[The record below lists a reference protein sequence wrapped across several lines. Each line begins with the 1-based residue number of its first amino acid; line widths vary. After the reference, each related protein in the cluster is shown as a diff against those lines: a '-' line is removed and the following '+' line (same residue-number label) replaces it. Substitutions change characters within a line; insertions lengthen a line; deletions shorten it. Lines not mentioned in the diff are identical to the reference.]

1 MKKKPH
7 SQSKPTRYTKVI
19 PQPPKNT
26 HYFGAT
32 NNNFTKQ
39 PKTLIN
45 FNNNGSNT
53 YTSSSNKN
61 YMPLINKHYIYGNNN
76 STNRNNNSY
85 NNPSK
90 QKKRNNTARNQ
101 PTKFNGIFKKINP
114 NNSFYPVPRI
124 RSTNTP
130 NFTNYRP
137 HNNNLKAIAS
147 IHNHYTRMMNDPRN
161 PYSTNW
167 TNKYLDRNYN
177 MQLGMN
183 GFLNGVPVITLNKKK
198 DKYDILSKKELKEKL
213 TKMSKESKEDDNWF
227 DDDIPQD
234 MLQQFNTNKKN
245 FYQVRKDI
253 TEESPENE
261 DMSDSEDGANQKG
274 NNDVKGEQKEIE
286 FPVILK
292 YFEKEN
298 KGINKKRRDEY
309 SSHHNSSSFN

>member
-1 MKKKPH
+1 
-7 SQSKPTRYTKVI
+7 
-19 PQPPKNT
+19 
-26 HYFGAT
+26 
-32 NNNFTKQ
+32 
-39 PKTLIN
+39 
-45 FNNNGSNT
+45 
-53 YTSSSNKN
+53 
-61 YMPLINKHYIYGNNN
+61 
-76 STNRNNNSY
+76 
-85 NNPSK
+85 
-90 QKKRNNTARNQ
+90 
-101 PTKFNGIFKKINP
+101 
-114 NNSFYPVPRI
+114 
-124 RSTNTP
+124 
-130 NFTNYRP
+130 
-137 HNNNLKAIAS
+137 
-147 IHNHYTRMMNDPRN
+147 
-161 PYSTNW
+161 
-167 TNKYLDRNYN
+167 

-298 KGINKKRRDEY
+298 KGINKKRRDEESY
-309 SSHHNSSSFN
+309 HHNSSSFN